1 MNWLRY
7 AALPIFL
14 IIIATLACFQL
25 SNGTGK
31 RKKRTSMFRQVLPS
45 SAGVERTQGRLLAAS
60 NAKWDW
66 IVDGGQLQRI
76 ESAS

>member
-1 MNWLRY
+1 MIWLRY
-7 AALPIFL
+7 VVLPILLL
-14 IIIATLACFQL
+14 IVATLACLRF

-31 RKKRTSMFRQVLPS
+31 RIKPTSMLRQVLPS
-45 SAGVERTQGRLLAAS
+45 SAGVERTQGRLLTAS

-76 ESAS
+76 ELAS